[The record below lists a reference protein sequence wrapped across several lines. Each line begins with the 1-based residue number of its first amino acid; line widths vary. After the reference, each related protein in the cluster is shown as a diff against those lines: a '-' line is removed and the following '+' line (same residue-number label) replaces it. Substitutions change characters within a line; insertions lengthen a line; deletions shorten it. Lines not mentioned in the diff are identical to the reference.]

1 MKICNTIL
9 RGLSNILPTP
19 LTCMRATPFYV
30 MHSSVTPPPLATTS
44 TINIK
49 KNYYLSDITDTK
61 AFFSFIKREFM
72 AKLLYGFILHCTG
85 LSKWPWSV
93 YCIIWGETLSGG
105 KTCGYEECI
114 SPYVTFHLINEMFWH
129 DICNLSV
136 CHKSLD
142 ADILDWVSCMLCR
155 KWNSFQHKTG
165 GEGKVC
171 HMWCYLSIWLS
182 TFVLRGIIA

>member
-1 MKICNTIL
+1 MIICNIIL

-19 LTCMRATPFYV
+19 LTCMRATPFYI
-30 MHSSVTPPPLATTS
+30 MHSSVTPPPLTATS

-49 KNYYLSDITDTK
+49 KNYYLSDITVTK

-114 SPYVTFHLINEMFWH
+114 SPYVTFHLIMKCFGMIYATFLCVINHWTLTFWIVIMH
-129 DICNLSV
+129 ALQEVELIS
-136 CHKSLD
+136 
-142 ADILDWVSCMLCR
+142 A
-155 KWNSFQHKTG
+155 
-165 GEGKVC
+165 
-171 HMWCYLSIWLS
+171 
-182 TFVLRGIIA
+182 